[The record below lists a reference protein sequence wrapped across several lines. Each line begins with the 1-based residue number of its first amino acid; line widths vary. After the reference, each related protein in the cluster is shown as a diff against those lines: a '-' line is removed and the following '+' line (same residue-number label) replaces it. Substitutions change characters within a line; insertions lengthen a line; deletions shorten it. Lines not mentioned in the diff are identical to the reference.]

1 MLKVYLAGPEV
12 FLPGGRELIERKR
25 ALSTRYGFTP
35 SPLHADLTPT
45 ASASPLARGIEIS
58 RLNEERMR
66 EADVCIANLTP
77 FRGVSADPGT
87 VYELGY
93 MAAEGKPVFAYTNDP
108 TDYSARAATYFAGGL
123 HRDDDGVLRGP
134 DGQMIEDHG
143 MADNLMLEGGILTR
157 DGVFVRAAHPLE
169 WDDLSAFERC
179 LTDARR
185 ALTGRQPLD

>member
-93 MAAEGKPVFAYTNDP
+93 MAAEGKPVFAYTNDDP
-108 TDYSARAATYFAGGL
+108 ALAKEEFMQFLRAFPQTDRLSRASL
-123 HRDDDGVLRGP
+123 P
-134 DGQMIEDHG
+134 
-143 MADNLMLEGGILTR
+143 
-157 DGVFVRAAHPLE
+157 P
-169 WDDLSAFERC
+169 
-179 LTDARR
+179 
-185 ALTGRQPLD
+185 

>member
-93 MAAEGKPVFAYTNDP
+93 MAAEGKCLLSCLFSGTGSYPPECKGWHFNM
-108 TDYSARAATYFAGGL
+108 RL
-123 HRDDDGVLRGP
+123 
-134 DGQMIEDHG
+134 I
-143 MADNLMLEGGILTR
+143 DNQPPINN
-157 DGVFVRAAHPLE
+157 PC
-169 WDDLSAFERC
+169 DLNAFK
-179 LTDARR
+179 A
-185 ALTGRQPLD
+185 